1 VAAAVLLAL
10 MLAQTL
16 PAEAAETAQLA
27 RIRKALAEAP
37 AITVLPVPRAEGTMF
52 RITVFGRKP
61 VRPLWVDWS
70 AVPSY
75 VRPFAPPYHY
85 EFLLQVTPEEF
96 RSGTLYP
103 SGIPVVAV
111 VEFLAKQVKGAN
123 RKRQEANA
131 REEVRKALEELLACR
146 ANPDRPGC

>member
-1 VAAAVLLAL
+1 MAAAVLLAL
-10 MLAQTL
+10 LLAQDP
-16 PAEAAETAQLA
+16 PAEAAETARLE

-37 AITVLPVPRAEGTMF
+37 AITLLSAMRAEGPVF

-85 EFLLQVTPEEF
+85 EFLHQVTAEEF
-96 RSGTLYP
+96 RAGTLYP
-103 SGIPVVAV
+103 SGIPVVTVAG
-111 VEFLAKQVKGAN
+111 FLTKQVKAAN

-146 ANPDRPGC
+146 ANRDRPGC